1 MNSHANDLVD
11 TELHQAVSQVGLD
24 VEYTRSRGNTMWAR
38 GRDGGEVPVTDF
50 IGGYGS
56 LILGHNNPEVVAWAK
71 ELLDRDT
78 PVHAQ
83 VSLRPEAAA
92 VAAALNRIVHR
103 EFDTDE
109 PYFAVFANSGAE
121 AVEVAVKHA
130 EMDRRMRLD
139 ELTATIE
146 EHIADARAAVSQGTA
161 VLAPAV
167 LAALDLPATAQ
178 PEAALD
184 VLEARV
190 RTLKASRPALEPRLL
205 SLVGGFHGKL
215 MGSIQLTHNPQF
227 RTPFTELGV
236 QPRFLPVN
244 QLEEL
249 RPAFE
254 AERTTVL
261 DVAVND
267 GVVDFVERDVPVF
280 CALLIEPVQGEG
292 GIVPV
297 TPEFAKE
304 LQALCAEFGCPIVVD
319 EVQTGAGRSGAFF
332 ASSLLQLRGDYYT
345 LAKSLGGGLAKTSVT
360 LVRAARYRPQF
371 ELVHSSTFAKDAFS
385 SGIALKVLE
394 LLEADGG
401 AVYRAAAERGARIV
415 EALETVR
422 AEYDD
427 IISDVRGVGLLAGV
441 EFADRSAVGSP
452 MVQQTQPAG
461 LFGFLVSGFLLHEHR
476 IRVMPTGSAPNT
488 LRLEPSIALTD
499 DEIGRLAEGLREVC
513 EVLRAGDDE
522 RLTRFIGARRF

>member
-1 MNSHANDLVD
+1 MTLHANDLVD
-11 TELHQAVSQVGLD
+11 TELHRAVSQVGLD

-38 GRDGGEVPVTDF
+38 GKDGGEIPVTDF
-50 IGGYGS
+50 ISGYGS
-56 LILGHNNPEVVAWAK
+56 LILGHNNPEVVARARD
-71 ELLDRDT
+71 LLDRDT

-83 VSLRPEAAA
+83 VSLRPEAAS

-103 EFDTDE
+103 EFATAE
-109 PYFAVFANSGAE
+109 PHHAVFANSGAE

-130 EMDRRMRLD
+130 EMDRRLRLA
-139 ELTATIE
+139 ELAGAVE
-146 EHIADARAAVSQGTA
+146 EHIAEARSAIAQGTA

-167 LAALDLPATAQ
+167 LTALGLPATTA
-178 PEAALD
+178 PETALD
-184 VLEARV
+184 ALEARV
-190 RTLKASRPALEPRLL
+190 HAFEDSHPASAPRLL

-227 RTPFTELGV
+227 RTPFTELAA
-236 QPRFLPVN
+236 QPRFVPVN
-244 QLEEL
+244 RPDAL
-249 RPAFE
+249 RAVFE
-254 AERTTVL
+254 AERTPLL
-261 DVAVND
+261 DVSVAD
-267 GVVDFVERDVPVF
+267 GIVDVVERDAPVF
-280 CALLIEPVQGEG
+280 CALLVEPVQGEG
-292 GIVPV
+292 GIVPISA
-297 TPEFAKE
+297 EFAKE
-304 LQALCAEFGCPIVVD
+304 IQALCAEFDCPIVID

-332 ASSLLQLRGDYYT
+332 ASSLLPLRGDYYT

-360 LVRAARYRPQF
+360 LVREARYRPQF

-401 AVYRAAAERGARIV
+401 AAYGVAAERGARLLAEL
-415 EALETVR
+415 EAVR

-427 IISDVRGVGLLAGV
+427 IIADVRGLGLLVGV

-452 MVQQTQPAG
+452 MVRQTQPAG

-499 DEIGRLAEGLREVC
+499 DEIARLADGLREVC
-513 EVLRAGDDE
+513 AVLRADDDA
-522 RLTRFIGARRF
+522 RLTAFVGARAF